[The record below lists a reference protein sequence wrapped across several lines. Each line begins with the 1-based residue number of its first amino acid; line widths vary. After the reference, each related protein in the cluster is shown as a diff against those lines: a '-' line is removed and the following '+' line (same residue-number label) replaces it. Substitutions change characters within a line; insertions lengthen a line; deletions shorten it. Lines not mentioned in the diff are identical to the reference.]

1 MAIATDAQVQT
12 FVDQR
17 LRPRCEAWRNLLA
30 AIQDDQ
36 NAIGD
41 VYAAVT
47 QPTPTWSDNRTDGP
61 PHLLTPSD
69 VAALNTCEAILVKV
83 NSGTATTTDVQN
95 FFGQLPI
102 LLKACV
108 RPVGL

>member
-1 MAIATDAQVQT
+1 MAIATDQQVQT

-17 LRPRCEAWRNLLA
+17 LRPRCEAFRNLIA

-47 QPTPTWSDNRTDGP
+47 QATPTWTDNRTDGP

-69 VAALNTCEAILVKV
+69 VAALNTIESVLLKINA
-83 NSGTATTTDVQN
+83 GTATTTDVQN
-95 FFGQLPI
+95 MFGQLPI
-102 LLKACV
+102 LEKACV
-108 RPVGL
+108 RPVMG